1 MFLPHNSQLGTA
13 GSLKFLRCRRELIK
27 IADYTF
33 TLIAVN
39 SSIGS
44 LKAMLKTSLA
54 IDVLRCHPMPST
66 TDTKDESNI
75 DDSTYSQSYT
85 RHLERRLRALETE
98 KQILQAERS
107 RLEKETQ
114 TLRTELEK
122 LRQSPLI
129 TATVTE
135 MLEDGRAIVKS
146 STGPNFVVHVASS
159 IPKDKLQPGALVA
172 LNQRSFAIT
181 QELPPSRD
189 PMIRA
194 MEIEEAP
201 NVSYQDIG
209 GLLNQLRE
217 IRETVEL
224 PLLKPELFEE
234 VGIEPPKGVLLT
246 GKPGTGKTLCARAVA
261 HETNA
266 TFIRVI
272 GSELVQKFI
281 GEGARLVREIFMLAK
296 EKAPAIIFV
305 DELDAVGSHRLDIAT
320 SGDREVQRTLMQL
333 LSELDGFENRG
344 QVAVLGATNRPDIL
358 DPALLRPGRF
368 DRIIDFPLPD
378 DTSRKEIFKIHTRG
392 MNIHSSVEFN
402 QLLSSTQGRTGADIK
417 TICTEAGMFAIRDN
431 RTCVTQED
439 FRKAITK
446 IQERGSG
453 DTAPSNIYC

>member
-1 MFLPHNSQLGTA
+1 MP
-13 GSLKFLRCRRELIK
+13 GSTDAKKE
-27 IADYTF
+27 
-33 TLIAVN
+33 
-39 SSIGS
+39 GS
-44 LKAMLKTSLA
+44 
-54 IDVLRCHPMPST
+54 VE
-66 TDTKDESNI
+66 DES
-75 DDSTYSQSYT
+75 YSQSYT

-98 KQILQAERS
+98 KSILQAERG

-129 TATVTE
+129 TAIISE
-135 MLEDGRAIVKS
+135 ILDDGRAVVKS
-146 STGPNFVVHVASS
+146 STGPNFVVHISSS
-159 IPKDKLQPGALVA
+159 ISKDKLQPGMRVA

-201 NVSYQDIG
+201 QISYVDIG
-209 GLLNQLRE
+209 GLQDQLRE
-217 IRETVEL
+217 IKETVEL
-224 PLLKPELFEE
+224 PLTNPELFEQ

-246 GKPGTGKTLCARAVA
+246 GPPGTGKTLSARAVA

-281 GEGARLVREIFMLAK
+281 GEGARLVREIFMMAK
-296 EKAPAIIFV
+296 EKAPAIVFV

-333 LSELDGFENRG
+333 LSELDGFETRE
-344 QVAVLGATNRPDIL
+344 QVAIIGATNRPDIL

-368 DRIIDFPLPD
+368 DRIIQFPTPD
-378 DTSRKEIFKIHTRG
+378 GDSRREIFKIHTRG
-392 MNIHSSVEFN
+392 MNLNSGIDFDILV
-402 QLLSSTQGRTGADIK
+402 SSTNELTGADIK
-417 TICTEAGMFAIRDN
+417 AICTEAGMFAIRDGQ
-431 RTCVTQED
+431 TCVTQNH
-439 FRKAITK
+439 FRKAISKVELRIKSSVPT
-446 IQERGSG
+446 G
-453 DTAPSNIYC
+453 IYC

>member
-1 MFLPHNSQLGTA
+1 MTTKA
-13 GSLKFLRCRRELIK
+13 SLK
-27 IADYTF
+27 
-33 TLIAVN
+33 
-39 SSIGS
+39 S
-44 LKAMLKTSLA
+44 LSENH
-54 IDVLRCHPMPST
+54 VLRCQLLPGT
-66 TDTKDESNI
+66 TDTKNEGSI
-75 DDSTYSQSYT
+75 DDSAYSQNT

-129 TATVTE
+129 TASIIE

-159 IPKDKLQPGALVA
+159 IQKEKLLPGALVA

-189 PMIRA
+189 PIIRA

-201 NVSYQDIG
+201 EVSYADIG
-209 GLLNQLRE
+209 GLRQQLLE

-224 PLLKPELFEE
+224 PLLEPELFEQ

-246 GKPGTGKTLCARAVA
+246 GLPGTGKTLCARAVA

-333 LSELDGFENRG
+333 LSELDGFETRG

-378 DTSRKEIFKIHTRG
+378 EDSRKEIFKIHTRG
-392 MNIHSSVEFN
+392 MNIDGNIDFGR
-402 QLLSSTQGRTGADIK
+402 LLTETKDRTGADIK
-417 TICTEAGMFAIRDN
+417 SICTEAGMFAIRDK
-431 RTCVTQED
+431 RVCVTEED

-446 IQERGSG
+446 IQERGNGRS
-453 DTAPSNIYC
+453 DAPEGMYC

>member
-1 MFLPHNSQLGTA
+1 MP
-13 GSLKFLRCRRELIK
+13 GS
-27 IADYTF
+27 
-33 TLIAVN
+33 
-39 SSIGS
+39 
-44 LKAMLKTSLA
+44 
-54 IDVLRCHPMPST
+54 
-66 TDTKDESNI
+66 TDTKKNGEVEDE
-75 DDSTYSQSYT
+75 TYSQSYA

-98 KQILQAERS
+98 KQILQAERG

-129 TATVTE
+129 TATISE
-135 MLEDGRAIVKS
+135 MLEDGRAVVKS
-146 STGPNFVVHVASS
+146 STGPNFVVHVSSS
-159 IPKDKLQPGALVA
+159 ISKEKLQPGMRVA

-201 NVSYQDIG
+201 SISYSDIG
-209 GLLNQLRE
+209 GLHDQLRE

-224 PLLKPELFEE
+224 PLSSPELFEQ

-246 GKPGTGKTLCARAVA
+246 GPPGTGKTLSARAVA

-281 GEGARLVREIFMLAK
+281 GEGARLVREIFMMAK
-296 EKAPAIIFV
+296 EKAPAIVFV

-333 LSELDGFENRG
+333 LSELDGFETRG
-344 QVAVLGATNRPDIL
+344 QVAIIGATNRPDIL

-368 DRIIDFPLPD
+368 DRIIEFPFPD
-378 DTSRKEIFKIHTRG
+378 VDSQKEIFKIHTRG
-392 MNIHSSVEFN
+392 MNIEAGVNFDQIVSSN
-402 QLLSSTQGRTGADIK
+402 AKLTGADIK
-417 TICTEAGMFAIRDN
+417 AICTEAGMFAIRGGQ
-431 RTCVTQED
+431 TCVSQD
-439 FRKAITK
+439 HFRKAIAK
-446 IQERGSG
+446 VEERGKGTDGSVPSG
-453 DTAPSNIYC
+453 IYC

>member
-1 MFLPHNSQLGTA
+1 
-13 GSLKFLRCRRELIK
+13 
-27 IADYTF
+27 
-33 TLIAVN
+33 
-39 SSIGS
+39 
-44 LKAMLKTSLA
+44 
-54 IDVLRCHPMPST
+54 
-66 TDTKDESNI
+66 
-75 DDSTYSQSYT
+75 
-85 RHLERRLRALETE
+85 
-98 KQILQAERS
+98 
-107 RLEKETQ
+107 
-114 TLRTELEK
+114 LRTELEK

-129 TATVTE
+129 TATVVE
-135 MLEDGRAIVKS
+135 MLEDGRAVVKS

-159 IPKDKLQPGALVA
+159 IPKEKIEPGMRVA
-172 LNQRSFAIT
+172 LNQRSFAVT

-201 NVSYQDIG
+201 DVSYAEIG
-209 GLLNQLRE
+209 GLEEQLRE

-224 PLLKPELFEE
+224 PLLKPDLFKE

-246 GKPGTGKTLCARAVA
+246 GLPGTGKTLSARAVA

-296 EKAPAIIFV
+296 EKAPAIVFV

-344 QVAVLGATNRPDIL
+344 QVAVIGATNRPDIL

-368 DRIIDFPLPD
+368 DRIIDFPIPD
-378 DTSRKEIFKIHTRG
+378 ETSRIAIFKIHTRG
-392 MNIHSSVEFN
+392 MNIDEDLDFDV
-402 QLLSSTQGRTGADIK
+402 LVSSTQNRTGADIK
-417 TICTEAGMFAIRDN
+417 SICTEAGMFAIRES
-431 RTCVTQED
+431 RVSVSQED
-439 FRKAITK
+439 FRKAISK
-446 IQERGSG
+446 VQSRGAG
-453 DTAPSNIYC
+453 EHAPSGIYA

>member
-1 MFLPHNSQLGTA
+1 LPG
-13 GSLKFLRCRRELIK
+13 
-27 IADYTF
+27 
-33 TLIAVN
+33 
-39 SSIGS
+39 
-44 LKAMLKTSLA
+44 
-54 IDVLRCHPMPST
+54 T
-66 TDTKDESNI
+66 TDTKNNSSI
-75 DDSTYSQSYT
+75 DDSAYTQNT

-129 TATVTE
+129 TATIIE

-159 IPKDKLQPGALVA
+159 IQKDSLQPGALVA

-189 PMIRA
+189 PIIRA

-201 NVSYQDIG
+201 EVSYSDIG
-209 GLLNQLRE
+209 GLRQQLLE

-224 PLLKPELFEE
+224 PLLEPELFEQ

-246 GKPGTGKTLCARAVA
+246 GLPGTGKTLCARAVA
-261 HETNA
+261 HETHA

-296 EKAPAIIFV
+296 EKAPAIIFI

-333 LSELDGFENRG
+333 LSELDGFDTRG

-378 DTSRKEIFKIHTRG
+378 EDSRQEIFKIHTRG
-392 MNIHSSVEFN
+392 MNIDGEIDFGR
-402 QLLSSTQGRTGADIK
+402 LLAVTQDRTGADIK
-417 TICTEAGMFAIRDN
+417 SICTEAGMFAIRDK
-431 RTCVTQED
+431 RTCITEED
-439 FRKAITK
+439 FKMAITK
-446 IQERGSG
+446 VQERGGGRS
-453 DTAPSNIYC
+453 DAPGGMYC

>member
-1 MFLPHNSQLGTA
+1 
-13 GSLKFLRCRRELIK
+13 
-27 IADYTF
+27 
-33 TLIAVN
+33 
-39 SSIGS
+39 
-44 LKAMLKTSLA
+44 
-54 IDVLRCHPMPST
+54 MPGT
-66 TDTKDESNI
+66 TDTKKESGVE
-75 DDSTYSQSYT
+75 DSSYSENYT

-98 KQILQAERS
+98 KQILHAERT

-129 TATVTE
+129 TATIVE
-135 MLEDGRAIVKS
+135 ILDDGRAIVKS
-146 STGPNFVVHVASS
+146 STGPNFVVHVSSS
-159 IPKDKLQPGALVA
+159 IPKEKMQPGMRVA
-172 LNQRSFAIT
+172 LNQRSFAVT

-201 NVSYQDIG
+201 DVSYSDIG
-209 GLLNQLRE
+209 GLKDQLRE
-217 IRETVEL
+217 IKETVEL

-246 GKPGTGKTLCARAVA
+246 GPPGTGKTLCARAVA

-296 EKAPAIIFV
+296 EKAPAIVFV

-333 LSELDGFENRG
+333 LSELDGFESRG

-378 DTSRKEIFKIHTRG
+378 DESRLEIFKIHTRG
-392 MNIHSSVEFN
+392 MNIDEEIDFS
-402 QLLSSTQGRTGADIK
+402 QLIVITSEVTGADIK
-417 TICTEAGMFAIRDN
+417 SICTEAGMFAIREG
-431 RTCVTQED
+431 RVCVRRDD
-439 FRKAITK
+439 FRKAIEK
-446 IQERGSG
+446 VQKRGQT
-453 DTAPSNIYC
+453 DRAPFGMYC

>member
-1 MFLPHNSQLGTA
+1 LPG
-13 GSLKFLRCRRELIK
+13 
-27 IADYTF
+27 
-33 TLIAVN
+33 
-39 SSIGS
+39 
-44 LKAMLKTSLA
+44 
-54 IDVLRCHPMPST
+54 T
-66 TDTKDESNI
+66 TDAKKDGI
-75 DDSTYSQSYT
+75 DDASYTENYT

-129 TATVTE
+129 TATVIE
-135 MLEDGRAIVKS
+135 MLEDGRAVVKS
-146 STGPNFVVHVASS
+146 STGPNFVVHVSS
-159 IPKDKLQPGALVA
+159 SLAKDRIQPGMRVA
-172 LNQRSFAIT
+172 LNQRSFAVT

-201 NVSYQDIG
+201 EVAYSDIG
-209 GLLNQLRE
+209 GLRDQLLE
-217 IRETVEL
+217 IKETVEL
-224 PLLKPELFEE
+224 PLLKPHLFEQ
-234 VGIEPPKGVLLT
+234 VGIEPPRGVLLT
-246 GKPGTGKTLCARAVA
+246 GPPGTGKTLCARAVA

-281 GEGARLVREIFMLAK
+281 GEGARLVREIFLLAK
-296 EKAPAIIFV
+296 EKAPAIVFV

-333 LSELDGFENRG
+333 LSELDGFESRG

-368 DRIIDFPLPD
+368 DRIIEFPFPD
-378 DTSRKEIFKIHTRG
+378 EDSREEIFKIHTRG
-392 MNIHSSVEFN
+392 MNLDAKLEFRKLISATN
-402 QLLSSTQGRTGADIK
+402 SMTGADIK
-417 TICTEAGMFAIRDN
+417 AICTEAGMFAIRES
-431 RTCVTQED
+431 RICVRQDD
-439 FRKAITK
+439 FSKAIAK
-446 IQERGSG
+446 VQSRGKG
-453 DTAPSNIYC
+453 QGAPGSMYC

>member
-1 MFLPHNSQLGTA
+1 MP
-13 GSLKFLRCRRELIK
+13 GS
-27 IADYTF
+27 
-33 TLIAVN
+33 
-39 SSIGS
+39 
-44 LKAMLKTSLA
+44 
-54 IDVLRCHPMPST
+54 
-66 TDTKDESNI
+66 TDTKKESGVE
-75 DDSTYSQSYT
+75 DSSYSESYT

-98 KQILQAERS
+98 KQILHAERT

-129 TATVTE
+129 TATIVE
-135 MLEDGRAIVKS
+135 ILDDGRAIVKS
-146 STGPNFVVHVASS
+146 STGPNFVVHVSSS
-159 IPKDKLQPGALVA
+159 IPKERMQPGMRVA
-172 LNQRSFAIT
+172 LNQRSFAVT
-181 QELPPSRD
+181 QELPASRD

-201 NVSYQDIG
+201 DVSYLDIG
-209 GLLNQLRE
+209 GLRDQLRE

-224 PLLKPELFEE
+224 PLLKPELFEK

-246 GKPGTGKTLCARAVA
+246 GPPGTGKTLCARAVA

-296 EKAPAIIFV
+296 DKAPAIVFV

-368 DRIIDFPLPD
+368 DRIIEFPLPD
-378 DTSRKEIFKIHTRG
+378 DASRLEIFKIHTRG
-392 MNIHSSVEFN
+392 MNIAKEIDFS
-402 QLLSSTQGRTGADIK
+402 QLISMTKEVTGADIK
-417 TICTEAGMFAIRDN
+417 SICTEAGMFAIRDG
-431 RTCVTQED
+431 RICVTRDD
-439 FRKAITK
+439 FRKAVEK
-446 IQERGSG
+446 VQVRGRA
-453 DTAPSNIYC
+453 DTAPSGMYC

>member
-1 MFLPHNSQLGTA
+1 
-13 GSLKFLRCRRELIK
+13 
-27 IADYTF
+27 
-33 TLIAVN
+33 
-39 SSIGS
+39 
-44 LKAMLKTSLA
+44 
-54 IDVLRCHPMPST
+54 MPGT
-66 TDTKDESNI
+66 TDTKKDSGVE
-75 DDSTYSQSYT
+75 DSTYSESYT

-98 KQILQAERS
+98 KQILHAERT

-129 TATVTE
+129 TATIIE
-135 MLEDGRAIVKS
+135 ILDDGRAIVKS
-146 STGPNFVVHVASS
+146 STGPNFVVHVSSS
-159 IPKDKLQPGALVA
+159 IAKDKLQPGMRVA
-172 LNQRSFAIT
+172 LNQRSFAVT

-201 NVSYQDIG
+201 DVSYADIG
-209 GLLNQLRE
+209 GLRDQLLE

-224 PLLKPELFEE
+224 PLLKPDLFEQ

-246 GKPGTGKTLCARAVA
+246 GSPGTGKTLCARAVA

-296 EKAPAIIFV
+296 EKAPAIVFV

-378 DTSRKEIFKIHTRG
+378 EESRHEIFKIHTRG
-392 MNIHSSVEFN
+392 MNIDSDIEFSHLVSLTGE
-402 QLLSSTQGRTGADIK
+402 QTGADIK
-417 TICTEAGMFAIRDN
+417 SICTEAGMFAIRDS
-431 RTCVTQED
+431 RVCVTKED
-439 FRKAITK
+439 FRKAIEK
-446 IQERGSG
+446 VQSRGRT
-453 DTAPSNIYC
+453 DTAPTGMYC